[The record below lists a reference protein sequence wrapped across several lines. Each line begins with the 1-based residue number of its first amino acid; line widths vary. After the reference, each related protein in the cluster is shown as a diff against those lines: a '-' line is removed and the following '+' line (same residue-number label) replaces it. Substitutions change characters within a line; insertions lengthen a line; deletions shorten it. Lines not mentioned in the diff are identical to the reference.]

1 MIIICHACLNF
12 YHTKKISPWWPVYLN
27 QKAAMYVC
35 AHALSDSLEYSY
47 KLLGNVLD
55 CVSAGV
61 AALEAFR
68 SAYDFD
74 ICIL

>member
-1 MIIICHACLNF
+1 MPYLLKF
-12 YHTKKISPWWPVYLN
+12 LSYEKDFTRWPVYLN
-27 QKAAMYVC
+27 QKVAMYVC
-35 AHALSDSLEYSY
+35 THALSDSLEYSY

-55 CVSAGV
+55 CVPAGV

-68 SAYDFD
+68 NAYDFD

>member
-1 MIIICHACLNF
+1 MPCLLKF
-12 YHTKKISPWWPVYLN
+12 LSYEKDFTMVAEEILKEC
-27 QKAAMYVC
+27 AAS
-35 AHALSDSLEYSY
+35 AHALSDSLEDSY

-55 CVSAGV
+55 CVPAGV

-68 SAYDFD
+68 NAYDFD

>member
-1 MIIICHACLNF
+1 MPYLLKF
-12 YHTKKISPWWPVYLN
+12 LSYEKDFTWWPVYLN
-27 QKAAMYVC
+27 QKVAMYVC
-35 AHALSDSLEYSY
+35 THALSDSLEYSY

-55 CVSAGV
+55 CVPAGV

-68 SAYDFD
+68 NAYDFD

>member
-1 MIIICHACLNF
+1 MCRKCMGVSTLDDGSDVIC
-12 YHTKKISPWWPVYLN
+12 IPVYLN

-55 CVSAGV
+55 CVPAGV

-68 SAYDFD
+68 NAYDFD

>member
-1 MIIICHACLNF
+1 
-12 YHTKKISPWWPVYLN
+12 
-27 QKAAMYVC
+27 MYVC
-35 AHALSDSLEYSY
+35 THALSDSLEYSY

-55 CVSAGV
+55 CVPAGV

-68 SAYDFD
+68 NAYDFD